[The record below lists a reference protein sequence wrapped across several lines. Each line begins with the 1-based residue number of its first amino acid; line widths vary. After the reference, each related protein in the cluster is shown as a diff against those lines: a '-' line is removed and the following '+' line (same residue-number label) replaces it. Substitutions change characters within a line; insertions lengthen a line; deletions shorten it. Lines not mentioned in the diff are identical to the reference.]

1 MLNHFFSPDPKARIE
16 PTEFMTHLLSY
27 QGLDAASV
35 CLRPTVLLPLIPE
48 LERRLLRTL
57 GISAPHSYK
66 IQRQALYNPISHPFS
81 IIASPMGAP
90 MAAMLLEQLIALGAR
105 HFLYL
110 GFCGALTTAYQIGDC
125 FLPNQAMR
133 EEGTSYHYLP
143 AEVIPT
149 SSVHLNTI
157 LLTQA
162 AARHLLVRQ
171 GPIWSTDAP
180 YRETVQK
187 IQHYQNAGVHAVD
200 MEMAALFAVGHYRG
214 CEITALL
221 IVSDE
226 CYHTTWKPGFGRQ
239 RLRHACQQAVEV
251 SIATAAAIAAE

>member
-1 MLNHFFSPDPKARIE
+1 MVHHFFSPEPQARIE
-16 PTEFMTHLLSY
+16 PAEFMAHLLAY
-27 QGLDAASV
+27 QGLEAASFG
-35 CLRPTVLLPLIPE
+35 LRPTVLLPLIPV

-57 GISAPHSYK
+57 GTPPAHPYK
-66 IQRQALYNPISHPFS
+66 LQGQALYNPAQYPFS

-90 MAAMLLEQLIALGAR
+90 MAVMLLEQLVALGAR

-110 GFCGALTTAYQIGDC
+110 GFCGALATAYRIGDC
-125 FLPNQAMR
+125 FLPQRAVR

-143 AEVIPT
+143 AEIIPT
-149 SSVHLNTI
+149 SSVRLNTI

-162 AARHLLVRQ
+162 ADKRLSVRQ

-180 YRETVQK
+180 YRETAHK
-187 IQHYQNAGVHAVD
+187 IQYYQNAGIHAVD
-200 MEMAALFAVGHYRG
+200 MEMAALLAVGHYRG

-226 CYHTTWKPGFGRQ
+226 CYHPVWKPGFGLQ
-239 RLRHACQQAVEV
+239 RLRQACQAAAEV
-251 SIATAAAIAAE
+251 CIAAATAIAAG

>member
-1 MLNHFFSPDPKARIE
+1 MLNHFFSQDPKAHIE
-16 PTEFMTHLLSY
+16 PAEFMTHLLSY
-27 QGLDAASV
+27 QGLDPMSL
-35 CLRPTVLLPLIPE
+35 CLRHTVLLPLIPA

-57 GISAPHSYK
+57 GISTPHAYE
-66 IQRQALYNPISHPFS
+66 IQRQALYNPHSYPFS

-90 MAAMLLEQLIALGAR
+90 MAVMLLEQLIALGAR
-105 HFLYL
+105 HFLYV
-110 GFCGALTTAYQIGDC
+110 GFCGALATSYQIGDY

-149 SSVHLNTI
+149 SSVRLNAI

-162 AARHLLVRQ
+162 ANRHVLVRQ

-180 YRETVQK
+180 YRETAQK

-200 MEMAALFAVGHYRG
+200 MEMAALFAVSHYRG

-226 CYHTTWKPGFGRQ
+226 CYHTTWKPGFGMQ
-239 RLRHACQQAVEV
+239 RLRHACRQAVEV
-251 SIATAAAIAAE
+251 SIATAAAIAAA